1 MRVSLLK
8 LRIMNFGNKLISSL
22 PPLEGDKGGGLS
34 RTLKLLILWCLSIF
48 KCVVKFHEY

>member
-8 LRIMNFGNKLISSL
+8 LRTMNFGNQLISSL
-22 PPLEGDKGGGLS
+22 PPSEGNKGGGLS
-34 RTLKLLILWCLSIF
+34 RMLKLLILWCLNIF